1 MVSSIVEGRPSRT
14 TRRKPRGSRLRV
26 LSLIADLSDSG
37 GAERFAVALATKL
50 PQDRFEPWMCVPR
63 DIQPGAQRK
72 LDEAGVRSVTLGR
85 RGKWDFYR
93 FAGLFSLL
101 YREQFDVLHTHMFG
115 SNLSGA
121 IVGRSCGVPVVI
133 AHEHTWSY
141 EGDPMRV
148 WLDGR
153 VIGRL
158 VTRFVAVSNA
168 DAERMVSIE
177 HVPASKV
184 VYIPTGYVP
193 HPSTVRSDL
202 RKDLGLRPDT
212 PVVLTASILRPQKAL
227 DVLIDAHAR
236 VLRTVP
242 AAHLIIA
249 GDGSRR
255 ADLEHHVAE
264 LGVQD
269 TVHFLGSRSDID
281 SILGQADVAAMSS
294 DFEGMPLFA
303 FECMAN
309 HTPLVA
315 TAVGGLPDVIEDGR
329 TGLLVPRRD
338 PDALAAA
345 LAGLLTD
352 APRRER
358 LASAALARLDEFRID
373 AIVERFATLY
383 ETLVRESGRRRR

>member
-1 MVSSIVEGRPSRT
+1 MVSSIAEGRRHRS
-14 TRRKPRGSRLRV
+14 TRRRARGSRLRV
-26 LSLIADLSDSG
+26 LHLIADLSDSG
-37 GAERFAVALATKL
+37 GAERFAVALATRL

-85 RGKWDFYR
+85 RGRWDFYR

-101 YREQFDVLHTHMFG
+101 YREQFDVLHAHMFG

-121 IVGRSCGVPVVI
+121 IAGRSCGVPVVI

-141 EGDPMRV
+141 EGDPVRV
-148 WLDGR
+148 WLDGQ

-168 DAERMVSIE
+168 DAERMVRIE

-193 HPSTVRSDL
+193 HPSTVTSDV

-212 PVVLTASILRPQKAL
+212 LLVATAAILRAQKAL
-227 DVLIDAHAR
+227 EVLIDAHAQLLRR
-236 VLRTVP
+236 VPDV
-242 AAHLIIA
+242 HLIIA

-264 LGVQD
+264 RGLQQS
-269 TVHFLGSRSDID
+269 VHFLGSRTDID
-281 SILGQADVAAMSS
+281 SILGQVDVAAMSS
-294 DFEGMPLFA
+294 DYEGMPLFA

-309 HTPLVA
+309 GAPLVA
-315 TAVGGLPDVIEDGR
+315 TAVGGLPDIIDDGR

-338 PDALAAA
+338 PAALAAA

-358 LASAALARLDEFRID
+358 MASAALSGLNEFRID
-373 AIVERFATLY
+373 EIVERFASLY
-383 ETLVRESGRRRR
+383 ETLVRESGRPR